1 MDLDMLV
8 READPAH
15 DFDPVVAQ
23 SDVAQD
29 LLRQILAGETGNRG
43 RPRHNRHDRLP
54 SGAIGQHSWSRS
66 PLVAVA
72 AAVVLLATGLGAVA
86 ISQGHRATRSVAL
99 KPNPNVKPVAMNW
112 RLVSEISPQIHPFVS
127 TSGSPQG
134 IHSLTCP
141 SARVCYL
148 ISSSLSG
155 LPPNA
160 LYRSSD
166 GGGTWL
172 PMKLPPGV
180 FLDTSLSCFSANGCI
195 VGAEAGFGSGLDG
208 VAQLLLTTR
217 DGGVSWTTRHVPI
230 PPVVGDD
237 AALNQQIA
245 ALQGNLY
252 ELQCFTSQS
261 CVAFGTTPTGEPE
274 GGSDGTNFISLTVA
288 MRTDDGGSTWTT
300 HVFPW
305 STTPSGAPGWSSQQH
320 AAFSCPSAL
329 DCVGLARV
337 FAAGPPPADHK
348 SPTYGSQDVYIL
360 EFRTTDG
367 GHSWSKQW
375 VPVGE
380 GTVTSLTCP
389 DVSHCVAITHF
400 GPAGANGPDG
410 VLASSDGGGTW
421 TAVQPFPSLNPGWND
436 LTSISCPTD
445 SMCWLAGSEQS
456 SSDPSET
463 TGVMFAS
470 QDGGHSWEPVELP
483 IGLGSVNEVDCLVDQ
498 SCLAIGQAPIPNGT
512 VTSRAPNPTLV
523 LTNSNQSRE
532 CVRLLAAH

>member
-54 SGAIGQHSWSRS
+54 SGAIVQHSWSRS

-72 AAVVLLATGLGAVA
+72 AAVVLLAAGLGAVA
-86 ISQGHRATRSVAL
+86 ISQGHRSTRSVAL

-134 IHSLTCP
+134 LHSLTCP

-180 FLDTSLSCFSANGCI
+180 FLDTSLSCVSETDCK
-195 VGAEAGFGSGLDG
+195 VGAEDGLASGVDGSN
-208 VAQLLLTTR
+208 VPQVLLSTQ
-217 DGGVSWTTRHVPI
+217 DGGASWVTHDVPMPSI
-230 PPVVGDD
+230 KGADT
-237 AALNQQIA
+237 ALDQTISS
-245 ALQGNLY
+245 LEGHLSD
-252 ELQCFTSQS
+252 LQCFTASS
-261 CVAFGTTPTGEPE
+261 CIAFGTTPADQQAQPINESPPDPV
-274 GGSDGTNFISLTVA
+274 SQTVA
-288 MRTDDGGSTWTT
+288 MRTNDGGATWAT

-305 STTPSGAPGWSSQQH
+305 STTPSGSPGWSNEQV
-320 AAFSCPSAL
+320 ATFSCET
-329 DCVGLARV
+329 DQTCVGLATV
-337 FAAGPPPADHK
+337 LAAPNTDRK
-348 SPTYGSQDVYIL
+348 SSSYGDQAAYLL
-360 EFRTTDG
+360 EYRSTDG
-367 GHSWSKQW
+367 GVSWTNNW
-375 VPVGE
+375 VPDTQGRAD
-380 GTVTSLTCP
+380 SLSCP
-389 DVSHCVAITHF
+389 DESNCIAVTEF
-400 GPAGANGPDG
+400 GAMGAYGAYG
-410 VLASSDGGGTW
+410 VLTSTDGGATW
-421 TAVQPFPSLNPGWND
+421 TEEQPFPTLNPGWNGI
-436 LTSISCPTD
+436 TSITCPT
-445 SMCWLAGSEQS
+445 STSCWISGSEQS
-456 SSDPSET
+456 TSHPSDPQGAMFT
-463 TGVMFAS
+463 T
-470 QDGGHSWEPVELP
+470 QDGGHTWLPVELP
-483 IGLGSVNEVDCLVDQ
+483 GGLGSVNQVACPTVQ
-498 SCLAIGQAPIPNGT
+498 SCLAIGQPPIPNGT

-523 LTNSNQSRE
+523 LTNQS
-532 CVRLLAAH
+532 